1 MKIKNYLAYLAGA
14 VLFMILFTSF
24 ESEFDLGNASYIDLS
39 AESMYLSYTNS
50 YSERRQSSNL
60 FVSGD
65 SSPIIYKYKRV
76 LYYLGYLE
84 EADGDYYDEEFQEA
98 LSKYQGDAGLESTG
112 LLGIATMRRLD
123 LEKPPYVK
131 GQKGREI
138 LRCQQTLAKL
148 GYLDPAKDLD
158 GLFDNETLIAVIK
171 YQHFNSLEEV
181 GEIDFKTQLS
191 LLKKTS
197 EQVPF
202 TK

>member
-1 MKIKNYLAYLAGA
+1 
-14 VLFMILFTSF
+14 MILFTSF